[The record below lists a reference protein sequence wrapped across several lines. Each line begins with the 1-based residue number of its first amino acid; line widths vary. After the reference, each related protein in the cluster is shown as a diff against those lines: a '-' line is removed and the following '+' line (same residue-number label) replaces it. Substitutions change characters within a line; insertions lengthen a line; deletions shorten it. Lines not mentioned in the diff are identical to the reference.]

1 METVKR
7 PAEGKWIR
15 FFRQYAQLLVPIL
28 SIVLI
33 MLFNLLRDPSF
44 FSISLATNNKGN
56 VVLAGNMIGILN
68 GASELAIIA
77 MGMTL
82 VTAACGGQDISVG
95 ALATIAASVLVKI
108 LKNMNGGQI
117 TVGTMIVAF
126 LAGCVVAMLFGAF
139 NGTLVSVFKI
149 QPMIATLVLFT
160 CGRAVAY
167 WINGGASPTVESPL
181 LSAIGSFIPGCP
193 IPTPILI
200 VGVMAIVMALVFRF
214 TTLGLYTQS
223 VGINQ
228 RAARLNGINPT
239 IIKLVSFMVLGVCCA
254 VAGCITTGRLG
265 LVNHEQM
272 LLEIEMDAILAV
284 AIGGNVLGGGKFKV
298 SGSVLGAYAIQA
310 MTTTLYAMKVPSTDV
325 KAYKAIVII
334 LIVVIGSPVAKSLF
348 KRMKA
353 ELLPWLRRTLDKLKD
368 AAAKLPGALKE
379 RFLPGRGR
387 TREPLSDTML
397 LLLITIVVFAIM
409 YITAMIL
416 AKAGVF
422 GVGFLR
428 WQRVFDMLNENASLL
443 IVSCGLTIVMIGGG
457 IDISVGGVMAL
468 VAMAC
473 SLLLE
478 AGATVFD
485 AVLLAIGIGLVF
497 GVVQGFLI
505 SRMKIQP
512 FIVTLAGMFF
522 ARGMITILSAK
533 PVTVTHST
541 FSALMK
547 FRIEIEALGYE
558 VVKRKKTN
566 FIPAKMEIGVIVAL
580 LVVAVVFFIL
590 RKTRYGRHVYALGG
604 NNQSALMLGIDVEK
618 TRFLTYVISGLLAGI
633 GGFVL
638 LMHVGAADPTK
649 AAGAE
654 MKAIASSIIGGTLL
668 SGGVGN
674 VIGTLFGVMSLDTI
688 NAIVTTAGLNDA
700 WWQQITIGVM
710 LCFFIVLQSIV
721 LTLRGKGG
729 VRRMIPQWIKPASR
743 KESKDAVV

>member
-1 METVKR
+1 MEANKR
-7 PAEGKWIR
+7 KAWLGG
-15 FFRQYAQLLVPIL
+15 YAQLLVPLL
-28 SIVLI
+28 SIALI
-33 MLFNLLRDPSF
+33 MLFNVFRDPSF
-44 FSISLATNNKGN
+44 FTITLTTNNLGN
-56 VVLAGNMIGILN
+56 TVLSGNLIGILN

-95 ALATIAASVLVKI
+95 ALATIAASVFVKI
-108 LKNMNGGQI
+108 LKSMHGGQ
-117 TVGTMIVAF
+117 VAIDSILLGF
-126 LAGCVVAMLFGAF
+126 LACCLVAIVFGAF

-160 CGRAVAY
+160 CGRSIAY

-181 LSAIGSFIPGCP
+181 IAAIGSFIPGCP

-200 VGVMAIVMALVFRF
+200 VAVMGILMALLFRF

-228 RAARLNGINPT
+228 RAARLNGINPML
-239 IIKLVSFMVLGVCCA
+239 IKLISFMVLGVCCA

-310 MTTTLYAMKVPSTDV
+310 LTTTLYAMKVPSTDV

-334 LIVVIGSPVAKSLF
+334 LIVIISSPVVKSSL
-348 KRMKA
+348 KRLKTDFVPFLRRMAQKVKDGLD
-353 ELLPWLRRTLDKLKD
+353 EWLRSR
-368 AAAKLPGALKE
+368 
-379 RFLPGRGR
+379 RRWR
-387 TREPLSDTML
+387 REPLSDSL
-397 LLLITIVVFAIM
+397 LLVVITITVFTIM
-409 YITAMIL
+409 YATAMIL

-428 WQRVFDMLNENASLL
+428 WQRVFDMLNDNAALI

-473 SLLLE
+473 TLLLN
-478 AGATVFD
+478 AGATIFD
-485 AVLLAIGIGLVF
+485 AALLAIGIGLAF
-497 GVVQGFLI
+497 GIVQGWLI
-505 SRMKIQP
+505 AYLKIQP
-512 FIVTLAGMFF
+512 FIITLAGMFF
-522 ARGMITILSAK
+522 ARGMITILSSK
-533 PVTVTHST
+533 PVKVAHEG
-541 FSALMK
+541 FKALK
-547 FRIEIEALGYE
+547 AFRVQIPSLGYIVE
-558 VVKRKKTN
+558 KTGKL
-566 FIPAKMEIGVIVAL
+566 IPAKMEIGVIVAL
-580 LVVAVVFFIL
+580 AVLLIIFIML
-590 RKTRYGRHVYALGG
+590 RKTRPGRSIYALGG
-604 NNQSALMLGIDVEK
+604 NNQSAMMLGVNVEK
-618 TRFLTYVISGLLAGI
+618 TRFMTYVISGLLAGI

-638 LMHVGAADPTK
+638 LMHVGAGNATN

-674 VIGTLFGVMSLDTI
+674 VAGTLFGVMSLATI
-688 NAIVTTAGLNDA
+688 DAIVTTAGLKGA
-700 WWQQITIGVM
+700 WWQEITVGAM
-710 LCFFIVLQSIV
+710 LCFFIILQSVV
-721 LTLRGKGG
+721 LTLRGKNGFKL
-729 VRRMIPQWIKPASR
+729 MIPAWLMPKGKPQDKPTGSVAAD
-743 KESKDAVV
+743 E